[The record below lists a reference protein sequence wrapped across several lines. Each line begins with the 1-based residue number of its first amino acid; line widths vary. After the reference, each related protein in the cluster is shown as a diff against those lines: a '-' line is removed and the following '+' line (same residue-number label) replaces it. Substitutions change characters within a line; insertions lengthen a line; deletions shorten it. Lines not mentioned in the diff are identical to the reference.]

1 MQRQEQ
7 IEKENE
13 IEEEDDEVDMK
24 EFVKDIRD
32 MRQRLNYASYKVQ
45 EQDQRL
51 VGVNDKLDD
60 YNKEVKRGDE
70 YMNVIQKGVFGSFK
84 DKIKG
89 IFKKKDKKE
98 KEDKKD
104 NEVIEKARNKQKEDN
119 FDYYIEKDK
128 DWNVIYKGEKD
139 IDKMKDEDE
148 ILDEALNEVNGMR
161 NAVKQFT
168 SNVKDSTEV
177 VDVVNKNMDKSL
189 KNVNKVNDRMKKHK

>member
-13 IEEEDDEVDMK
+13 NEEEDDEVDMK

-70 YMNVIQKGVFGSFK
+70 YMNVIQKGIFGSFK

-148 ILDEALNEVNGMR
+148 ILDEALNEVKGMR

>member
-148 ILDEALNEVNGMR
+148 ILDEALNEVKGMR

>member
-139 IDKMKDEDE
+139 IDKMKNEDE